1 MSMYHEVIEALSLVV
16 QTLDRMGIVYYI
28 GGSVSSAI
36 HGTPRRTQDVD
47 VIVAMRLDQVH
58 PFVQALKGGYYLD
71 EEALLDSVQRGFPY
85 NVIHLDTMIKI
96 DLIPL
101 KKRAFTQEE
110 ARRAQPQLLE
120 AGTQPFRV
128 ASAEDAVL
136 TKLEWFEMGGRSSGR
151 QWNDIL
157 GILRRQGAAIDLPY
171 LAQWADALGVRDL
184 LEQALVD
191 ASFQQPQSISTPL
204 KNSIC

>member
-1 MSMYHEVIEALSLVV
+1 MSMYHEVIEALSLLV
-16 QTLDRMGIVYYI
+16 QTLDHLGIVYYI

-47 VIVAMRLDQVH
+47 VIVAMQLNQVH
-58 PFVQALKGGYYLD
+58 PFVQALQSDYYLD
-71 EEALLDSVQRGFPY
+71 EQALKDAIRHDLPY
-85 NVIHLDTMIKI
+85 NVIHLDTMMKV

-110 ARRAQPQLLE
+110 ARRAQPQILE
-120 AGTQPFRV
+120 AGTQPLRI

-157 GILRRQGAAIDLPY
+157 GILRRQGVAIDLPY
-171 LAQWADALGVRDL
+171 LRRWADALGVRDL
-184 LEQALVD
+184 LEQVLVD
-191 ASFQQPQSISTPL
+191 AGFQQP
-204 KNSIC
+204 

>member
-1 MSMYHEVIEALSLVV
+1 MSMYHEVIEALSLLV
-16 QTLDRMGIVYYI
+16 QTLDHLGIVYYI

-47 VIVAMRLDQVH
+47 VIVAMQLNQVH
-58 PFVQALKGGYYLD
+58 PFVQALQSDYYLD
-71 EEALLDSVQRGFPY
+71 EQALKDAIRHNLPY
-85 NVIHLDTMIKI
+85 NVIHLDTMMKV

-110 ARRAQPQLLE
+110 ARRAQPQILE
-120 AGTQPFRV
+120 AGTQPLRI

-157 GILRRQGAAIDLPY
+157 GILRRQGVAIDLPY
-171 LAQWADALGVRDL
+171 LRRWADALGVRDL
-184 LEQALVD
+184 LEQVLVD
-191 ASFQQPQSISTPL
+191 AGFQQP
-204 KNSIC
+204 

>member
-1 MSMYHEVIEALSLVV
+1 MSMYHEVIEALSLLV
-16 QTLDRMGIVYYI
+16 QTLEQLGIMYYI

-47 VIVAMRLDQVH
+47 VIIAMRLDQVH
-58 PFVQALKGGYYLD
+58 PFVQALQSDYYLD
-71 EEALLDSVQRGFPY
+71 EQALMDSVQRGFPY
-85 NVIHLDTMIKI
+85 NVIHLDTMMKV

-110 ARRAQPQLLE
+110 ARRAQPQILE
-120 AGTQPFRV
+120 AGSQPLRV

-171 LAQWADALGVRDL
+171 LRRWADDLGVRDL

-191 ASFQQPQSISTPL
+191 ASFHQP
-204 KNSIC
+204 

>member
-1 MSMYHEVIEALSLVV
+1 MSMYHEVIEALSLLV
-16 QTLDRMGIVYYI
+16 QTLDHLGIVYYI

-47 VIVAMRLDQVH
+47 VIVAMQLNQVH
-58 PFVQALKGGYYLD
+58 PFVQALQSDYYLD
-71 EEALLDSVQRGFPY
+71 EQALKDAIRHDLPY
-85 NVIHLDTMIKI
+85 NVIHLDTMMKV

-110 ARRAQPQLLE
+110 ARRAQPQILE
-120 AGTQPFRV
+120 AGTQPLRV

-157 GILRRQGAAIDLPY
+157 GILRRQGAGIDLLY
-171 LAQWADALGVRDL
+171 LRRWADALGVRDL

-191 ASFQQPQSISTPL
+191 AGFQQP
-204 KNSIC
+204 

>member
-1 MSMYHEVIEALSLVV
+1 MYHEVIEALSLLV
-16 QTLDRMGIVYYI
+16 QTLDHLGIVYYI

-47 VIVAMRLDQVH
+47 VIVAMQLNQVH
-58 PFVQALKGGYYLD
+58 PFVQALQSDYYLD
-71 EEALLDSVQRGFPY
+71 EQALKDAIRHDLPY
-85 NVIHLDTMIKI
+85 NVIHLDTMMKV

-110 ARRAQPQLLE
+110 ARRAQPQILE
-120 AGTQPFRV
+120 AGTQPLRI

-157 GILRRQGAAIDLPY
+157 GILRRQGVAIDLPY
-171 LAQWADALGVRDL
+171 LRRWADALGVRDL
-184 LEQALVD
+184 LEQVLVD
-191 ASFQQPQSISTPL
+191 AGFQQP
-204 KNSIC
+204 